1 MQEVTVAAQDPPGAV
16 RQHESAK
23 VGEKPYPAEHPTETQ
38 TMATQSSSPAQSTE
52 DINTA
57 ISQASA
63 DGELLQL
70 VSFEVGDE
78 EFAVPILSVQEINR
92 MMQITPVPQSPPFV
106 EGVINLRGKIIPVI
120 DLRKRFGMSELE
132 NSDDVRI
139 IVVEVANRVLGFTVD
154 RVNEVLRINSSIVEP
169 PPSMVCGLDTDYV
182 QGVGKLEDRLLIL
195 LHLEKLFTADEMAE
209 MEQTSKAA

>member
-1 MQEVTVAAQDPPGAV
+1 
-16 RQHESAK
+16 
-23 VGEKPYPAEHPTETQ
+23 
-38 TMATQSSSPAQSTE
+38 MATEAITQSTK
-52 DINTA
+52 DINAA
-57 ISQASA
+57 IGQTSV

-78 EFAVPILSVQEINR
+78 EYAVPILSVQEINR
-92 MMQITPVPQSPPFV
+92 MMQITRVPQSPPFV

-120 DLRKRFGMSELE
+120 DLRKRFGLVKLE

-139 IVVEVANRVLGFTVD
+139 IVVEVSNRVIGFTVD

-169 PPSMVCGLDTDYV
+169 PPTMVCGLDTDYV

-195 LHLEKLFTADEMAE
+195 LHLEKLFTADEIAE
-209 MEQTSKAA
+209 IEQGVKAA